1 LSGFRLE
8 FRIKESLLALEIEI
22 IKMYKKRC
30 IEWYIAHHAP
40 HTKIGLSISTGTS
53 ATRTVSITESFH
65 HVAEGDCFVYYYLL
79 QLPMVI

>member
-1 LSGFRLE
+1 MYNVNVNKNG
-8 FRIKESLLALEIEI
+8 RILFS
-22 IKMYKKRC
+22 KKRC